1 MQASQSNETCYNVV
15 LLILFAGCTYGDIRL
30 VNGSNIYEGRVEVC
44 VNNRWGTV
52 CHDLWDT
59 SDAEVVCG
67 QLGYSTSDAIT
78 YTDAYFGRGTGPIW
92 LDGVQCTGSETHLV
106 NCTAYYG
113 IGRHNCGHHE
123 DAGVDCHLNNAGKSN
138 NKYHV

>member
-1 MQASQSNETCYNVV
+1 MFLIVV
-15 LLILFAGCTYGDIRL
+15 CTYGDIRL
-30 VNGSNIYEGRVEVC
+30 VDGSNIYEGRVEVC

-106 NCTAYYG
+106 NCTSTYRG

-123 DAGVDCHLNNAGKSN
+123 DAGVQCLSN
-138 NKYHV
+138 EFTQ